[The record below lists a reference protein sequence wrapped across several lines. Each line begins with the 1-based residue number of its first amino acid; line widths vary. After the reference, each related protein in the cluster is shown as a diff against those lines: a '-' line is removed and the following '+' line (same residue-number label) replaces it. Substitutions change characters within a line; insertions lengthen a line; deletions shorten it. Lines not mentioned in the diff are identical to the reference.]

1 MQKTKT
7 LKLTKGNSPVEH
19 TVKIKPFKASRDRMS
34 IPLRKRQG
42 ITISGWQFEVKSIQP
57 NGTVNLRPVGR
68 IIEDVTP
75 VQAALKG
82 ALKKDEA
89 P

>member
-7 LKLTKGNSPVEH
+7 LKMTKGDSPVEH
-19 TVKIKPFKASRDRMS
+19 VVKVKPFKASRDRMS

-42 ITISGWQFEVKSIQP
+42 VTISGWQFEVKSIQP
-57 NGTVNLRPVGR
+57 NGTVNLRPIGR
-68 IIEDVTP
+68 VIEDLTP
-75 VQAALKG
+75 APVAG